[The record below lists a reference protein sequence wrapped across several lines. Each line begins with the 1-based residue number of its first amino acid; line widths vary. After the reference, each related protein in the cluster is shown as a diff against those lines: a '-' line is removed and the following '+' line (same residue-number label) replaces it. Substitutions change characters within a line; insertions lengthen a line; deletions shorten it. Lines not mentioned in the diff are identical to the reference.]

1 MLALAGSQCVYAAL
15 LVILRMPAN
24 AFILPYVCTG
34 ARDKSCPLWYCNWAY
49 TFLLMIR

>member
-15 LVILRMPAN
+15 LVILRIPAN

-34 ARDKSCPLWYCNWAY
+34 ARDKSCPAWVLRWAY
-49 TFLLMIR
+49 TFLP